1 MKQMRLWGDIRNIA
15 ASLFSQIILGVF
27 MSLVCQHLSSYSKAR
42 NNVLLK
48 LHILKSKLKIL

>member
-1 MKQMRLWGDIRNIA
+1 MRLWGDIRNIA
-15 ASLFSQIILGVF
+15 ASLFSQIVLGVF

-42 NNVLLK
+42 KNVLLK